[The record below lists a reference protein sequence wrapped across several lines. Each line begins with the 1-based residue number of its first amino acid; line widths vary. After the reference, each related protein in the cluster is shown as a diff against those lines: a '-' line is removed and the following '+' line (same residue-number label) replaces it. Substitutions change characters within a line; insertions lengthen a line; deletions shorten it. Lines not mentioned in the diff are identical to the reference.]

1 MRYISITRFLKKE
14 KGRAWEASLEFSS
27 AGGRQLEM
35 QVGGVRLGTV
45 NGSAPCRMAAQVISL
60 SLVGFGL
67 TGPILV
73 ARTCPRSQQ
82 GAAEGSAD
90 HGPVPG
96 GVVPRIH
103 LPPASAPFFAPLGAH
118 GVHTAAQ
125 TPKHGRLPPSVSL
138 RQAADPAP

>member
-1 MRYISITRFLKKE
+1 M
-14 KGRAWEASLEFSS
+14 SLVQRVSR
-27 AGGRQLEM
+27 GRQMEM

-45 NGSAPCRMAAQVISL
+45 NGSAPCSMAAQLISSL

-67 TGPILV
+67 AGPIPV
-73 ARTCPRSQQ
+73 AKTCRQDASQS
-82 GAAEGSAD
+82 GASRGQQRAAQT
-90 HGPVPG
+90 HRPVPG

-118 GVHTAAQ
+118 GAPTAAQ

>member
-1 MRYISITRFLKKE
+1 MSLVQRVGRGKQLKI
-14 KGRAWEASLEFSS
+14 
-27 AGGRQLEM
+27 

-45 NGSAPCRMAAQVISL
+45 NGVHPAARLQVIPSL

-73 ARTCPRSQQ
+73 TKTYRQDASQSGASRGQQRTTQTHRP
-82 GAAEGSAD
+82 E
-90 HGPVPG
+90 PG

-103 LPPASAPFFAPLGAH
+103 LPPASAPFFAPLGAY
-118 GVHTAAQ
+118 GVYTAAQ
-125 TPKHGRLPPSVSL
+125 TPKHGCLPPSVSL